1 MVVMPGSTLS
11 TGTDTELKKLFA
23 LLANSASEAI
33 GSLIGRDLILEPA
46 EMSLT
51 TRDQILESS
60 STGHAAIRGSL
71 GQDYSDRSFLTLVE
85 IADAR
90 VMSGM
95 IMMTPDEIIEQNRNQ
110 GTLEGEE
117 LAAFGEL
124 GNVLCAGLGDTLR
137 EAVPNVDIRLQD
149 HALLGPDAASNELLS
164 AGSLACCKLE
174 IKVGDYP
181 SGTAFFVLDQV
192 TAEAWNKGPLTA
204 ASAGSSLEAA
214 DTDPE
219 DLNGAPAR
227 GIVNSYGTSTA
238 AMKLLRGCCRHLGL
252 ELRRHSPAQIPNPAA
267 HPGEIVLI
275 DVPSYEERRIDWCRR
290 IKDYGST
297 TKVALLLHRPCRS
310 LVKKAYLSKADV
322 ILGMPID
329 EKQMA
334 NKLAQFI
341 EP

>member
-1 MVVMPGSTLS
+1 MSGSTLS
-11 TGTDTELKKLFA
+11 NATDKELQKLFG

-33 GSLIGRDLILEPA
+33 GSLIGRELILEPT
-46 EMSLT
+46 ELSLT
-51 TRDQILESS
+51 TADKLLQSLG
-60 STGHAAIRGSL
+60 TNHAAVRGSL
-71 GQDYSDRSFLTLVE
+71 GQSDSDSSLLTLVE

-95 IMMTPDEIIEQNRNQ
+95 IMMTPDEIIEQNRDQ
-110 GTLEGEE
+110 GTLENEE

-124 GNVLCAGLGDTLR
+124 GNVLCAGLGDALR
-137 EAVPNVDIRLQD
+137 EAVPNVDIRLRD
-149 HALLGPDAASNELLS
+149 HAVVAPGEDSNELLPP
-164 AGSLACCKLE
+164 GPLACCRLE

-181 SGTAFFVLDQV
+181 GGNAFFVLDQA
-192 TAEAWNKGPLTA
+192 TAEAWNKGPLA
-204 ASAGSSLEAA
+204 DASADSDAG
-214 DTDPE
+214 DDDPE
-219 DLNGAPAR
+219 NLNGAPVR
-227 GIVNSYGTSTA
+227 GVVNSYGTSSA
-238 AMKLLRGCCRHLGL
+238 AMKLLRGCCRHLSL

-322 ILGMPID
+322 ILGLPID
-329 EKQMA
+329 EQQMA
-334 NKLAQFI
+334 NKLAQLI

>member
-1 MVVMPGSTLS
+1 MAVMSGPTLS
-11 TGTDTELKKLFA
+11 NATDTELHKLFG

-33 GSLIGRDLILEPA
+33 GSLIGRELILEPT
-46 EMSLT
+46 ELSLT
-51 TRDQILESS
+51 TGDKILRSLGTS
-60 STGHAAIRGSL
+60 HAAVRGSL
-71 GQDYSDRSFLTLVE
+71 GQEDSGSSFLTLVE

-90 VMSGM
+90 VMAGM
-95 IMMTPDEIIEQNRNQ
+95 IMMTPDEIIEQNRDQ
-110 GTLEGEE
+110 GTLEAEE

-137 EAVPNVDIRLQD
+137 EAVPNVDIRLRD
-149 HALLGPDAASNELLS
+149 HALIAADEDSNGFLEPGP
-164 AGSLACCKLE
+164 LACCRLE
-174 IKVGDYP
+174 IKVGEYP
-181 SGTAFFVLDQV
+181 AGTAFFVLDQA
-192 TAEAWNKGPLTA
+192 TAEEWNKGPLA
-204 ASAGSSLEAA
+204 GASAGAA
-214 DTDPE
+214 AAAGEDAD
-219 DLNGAPAR
+219 DLNDGPVR

-275 DVPSYEERRIDWCRR
+275 DVPSYDERRIEWCRR

-310 LVKKAYLSKADV
+310 LVKKAYLSKADI
-322 ILGMPID
+322 ILGLPID

-334 NKLAQFI
+334 SKLELLI